1 MLNELIAGFSQR
13 VSELETDRSVYV
25 RIKQGKTRKRS
36 DVVISGI
43 HVIDAGSLADE
54 LEGRL
59 VSLRPDPD
67 EKIYV
72 EAMEKGSSH
81 CFDCLHLKP
90 DDLMDPDDEEF
101 GGVQQDAIGAAFM
114 ALAGTVERLAI
125 SADTRASQS
134 NERFLAAMQSTL
146 ELQAIAIEAETRLEM
161 VDESAKD
168 GAFNE
173 AAGIFG
179 PLIPAVLEK
188 LSNRTTVE
196 TTVASETEKT
206 VESVVAPLLAPE
218 TAAPAAD
225 LMPDAN
231 NPQD

>member
-13 VSELETDRSVYV
+13 VSELDTDKSVYV

-90 DDLMDPDDEEF
+90 DDLMDPDEDEF
-101 GGVQQDAIGAAFM
+101 DGVQQDAIGVAFM

-146 ELQAIAIEAETRLEM
+146 ELQAIAIEAETRLDM
-161 VDESAKD
+161 VEESTKD
-168 GAFNE
+168 GALNE

-179 PLIPAVLEK
+179 PLIPAVIEK
-188 LSNRTTVE
+188 LSKKPAVE
-196 TTVASETEKT
+196 PQTASASDQTLETVAAS
-206 VESVVAPLLAPE
+206 LLASEP
-218 TAAPAAD
+218 AAPAAD
-225 LMPDAN
+225 LMPDVN